1 MVLYRTQGWKDTSSK
16 SLGLTKL
23 MVRSGMPVSFTEQ
36 SMYPWISVE
45 TVLPDLSMIAST
57 FRERVRI
64 YKNKIKFSHL
74 LDDIKV
80 GLIVGVLDP
89 SSPPRYV

>member
-1 MVLYRTQGWKDTSSK
+1 MHWCYTSTRGGRRQ

-23 MVRSGMPVSFTEQ
+23 MVRSGIPVSFTEQ

-57 FRERVRI
+57 WGERMRI
-64 YKNKIKFSHL
+64 ERHYKQN
-74 LDDIKV
+74 
-80 GLIVGVLDP
+80 
-89 SSPPRYV
+89 SSFPTSSMTSK